1 MPARITF
8 LTNTMLK
15 INSSYQTKSWEQLL
29 SDSKVN
35 ADDLSQFIDIN
46 PDMVSRVIEKY
57 PMRINP
63 YFLSLIKKKG
73 DPIWKQCVPDVAE
86 LEDHGALTADP
97 LFEEPQS
104 PTPGL
109 IHRYPDRVVFM
120 VSNQCAVYCRH
131 CMRKRRVGEKHAI
144 TAKMIDKGIE
154 YIRSNPNIRDV
165 ILSGGDPLL
174 LKDDHIEEILTRI
187 NKISHVDMIRIHTR
201 VPCALPQRITHET
214 VRVLKTVVPLYINIQ
229 FNHPDEI
236 TRQASNA
243 CAKLADAGIPLGSQT
258 VLLKGINDD
267 IPLGCQTVLLKGV
280 NDDPD
285 VMMRLMRRLL
295 KIRVRPYYLH
305 HADPVKGTG
314 HFRTTIKKGLEI
326 MRHLRG
332 ILSGMGVPQYMIDLP
347 KGGGK
352 IPLLPEYVLKDESGA
367 LTVKN
372 FQGKLF
378 NYPDLC

>member
-35 ADDLSQFIDIN
+35 ADDLSQFIDVN

-63 YFLSLIKKKG
+63 YFFSLIQQKG
-73 DPIWKQCVPDVAE
+73 DPIWKQCVPDVRE
-86 LEDHGALTADP
+86 LEDHKTLTADP

-120 VSNQCAVYCRH
+120 VSNKCAVYCRH
-131 CMRKRRVGEKHAI
+131 CMRKRRVGEKR
-144 TAKMIDKGIE
+144 GISANTISRGIA
-154 YIRSNPNIRDV
+154 YIQSNPAIRDV

-174 LKDDHIEEILTRI
+174 LVDDQIEELLTRI
-187 NKISHVDMIRIHTR
+187 HKISHVDMIRIHTR
-201 VPCALPQRITHET
+201 VPCSLPQRITNDL
-214 VRVLKTVVPLYINIQ
+214 VYVLKQVAPVYINIQ
-229 FNHPDEI
+229 FNHPNEI
-236 TRQASNA
+236 TPQASQA
-243 CAKLADAGIPLGSQT
+243 CGMLADAGIPLGSQT
-258 VLLKGINDD
+258 VLLKG
-267 IPLGCQTVLLKGV
+267 V

-285 VMMRLMRRLL
+285 IMMDLMRCLL

-305 HADPVKGTG
+305 HGDPVKGTG

-332 ILSGMGVPQYMIDLP
+332 RLSGIGVPSYMIDLP
-347 KGGGK
+347 GGGGK
-352 IPLLPEYVLKDESGA
+352 VPLLPEYVLKDESGE

-372 FQGKLF
+372 FEGELF
-378 NYPDLC
+378 KYCGAPRNGRNET